1 MPPKSLFDA
10 AHRPDKLVMPA
21 CDECNRGT
29 STADITA
36 SIVSRWRYDISGRE
50 RSDHLRLIAQV
61 RMHSPELIK
70 EWTNMST
77 PDKENAKLHLK
88 KYGAHVPSDA
98 GVVAIGP
105 LTIRQLNLFAHKTV
119 LGLYF
124 EHFRELLPN
133 TGRVSAYWRT
143 KEDFAQGLPPALLE
157 MMRSYG
163 TLEQGKW
170 NAREAFEYRYEVNK
184 KDGLFACLARL
195 RAMLFITGFA
205 AKDASTLLSDQAG
218 DWVKPSELLGKMNEP
233 IFEKRQ

>member
-1 MPPKSLFDA
+1 
-10 AHRPDKLVMPA
+10 
-21 CDECNRGT
+21 
-29 STADITA
+29 
-36 SIVSRWRYDISGRE
+36 
-50 RSDHLRLIAQV
+50 
-61 RMHSPELIK
+61 
-70 EWTNMST
+70 
-77 PDKENAKLHLK
+77 
-88 KYGAHVPSDA
+88 
-98 GVVAIGP
+98 
-105 LTIRQLNLFAHKTV
+105 
-119 LGLYF
+119 
-124 EHFRELLPN
+124 
-133 TGRVSAYWRT
+133 
-143 KEDFAQGLPPALLE
+143 